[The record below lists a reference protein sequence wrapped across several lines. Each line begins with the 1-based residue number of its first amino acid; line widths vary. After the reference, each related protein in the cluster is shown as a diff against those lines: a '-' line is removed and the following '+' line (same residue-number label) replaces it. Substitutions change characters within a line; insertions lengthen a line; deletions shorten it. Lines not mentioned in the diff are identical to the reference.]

1 MKLLSL
7 RLENFKGL
15 RDYVLDIPDGCSISI
30 YGDNATGKTTLFD
43 AFCWLLWGK
52 DSRNRKDFEIK
63 TIGPDG
69 QVIHRLDHAVE
80 GVLRTKDGEVTL
92 RRTFRENY
100 TRKRGSTT
108 EELTGHTTVY
118 EVNGVPIKEK
128 EYKEFINSLIQ
139 EDLFK
144 LITNPLYFNEQMSW
158 QDRRKLLVAICGE
171 IDDAT
176 IISRHDNLQPLL
188 EVVSKR
194 SIDDEKKII
203 EKRRRAINDELKLI
217 PPRIDELAKTL
228 VEDTG
233 DYDRLI
239 SRRDELSKL
248 IDAKYKERSLI
259 TAEDALHDKERELIQ
274 LKRKLAA
281 RKDEIVASARER
293 EAANKRKLGAYA
305 DKLDNLEGM
314 MLLNGRRTKD
324 AHEVLARLSK
334 TLSALQMS
342 FDTINATE
350 YVDTIDTHCNV
361 CHQPLPVEQ
370 VESVRKRAREQF
382 NMKKSRNLR
391 ETKEA
396 IEKAK
401 EEFTRVEEELAGLR
415 QKYKLL
421 NEEYELLEKER
432 DDFEFSCK
440 LFDTGIDF
448 DSDDECKQLQGAIQQ
463 SEEAVK
469 HAELLSAD
477 RLTDIDKEIAA
488 FKIDLAKTNMDI
500 AACEINVK
508 TQERIRELEEQN
520 RALAIEYEELMQRT
534 YLIEEFTKIK
544 INEIENSIAENFKL
558 ARFKLFEEQING
570 GITECC
576 ETMFND
582 VPFRS
587 LNNAAR
593 INVGL
598 DIINTISKHYDITA
612 TVFIDNAEAVTRFID
627 CDSQVIRLV
636 VNENCKELICN

>member
-7 RLENFKGL
+7 KLENFKGL

-30 YGDNATGKTTLFD
+30 YGDNATGKTTIFD

-69 QVIHRLDHAVE
+69 HVIHRLDHVVE
-80 GVLRTKDGEVTL
+80 GVLQTKEGEVTL

-176 IISRHDNLQPLL
+176 IIHRHDTLHPLL
-188 EVVSKR
+188 DVLSKR
-194 SIDDEKKII
+194 SIEEEKKII

-217 PPRIDELAKTL
+217 PPRIDELTKTL
-228 VEDTG
+228 VEDTC

-239 SRRDELSKL
+239 SRREELSKL
-248 IDAKYKERSLI
+248 IDAKYKERSLV
-259 TAEDALHDKERELIQ
+259 TTEDVLHDKERELIQ

-293 EAANKRKLGAYA
+293 EAANNRKLAAYA

-314 MLLNGRRTKD
+314 MLAN
-324 AHEVLARLSK
+324 ARQCKSIEEEKERDSK
-334 TLSALQMS
+334 MLSALQMS
-342 FDTINATE
+342 FNTINATE

-361 CHQPLPVEQ
+361 CHQPLPAEQ
-370 VESVRKRAREQF
+370 VEAVRKRAREQF

-396 IEKAK
+396 IEKAQQEFSMA
-401 EEFTRVEEELAGLR
+401 EEAIATLK
-415 QKYKLL
+415 QKYTSLD
-421 NEEYELLEKER
+421 EEYTLLDKER

-448 DSDDECKQLQGAIQQ
+448 DSDEECNQLHVAIQQ
-463 SEEAVK
+463 AEDAVK
-469 HAELLSAD
+469 HAELLSSD
-477 RLTDIDKEIAA
+477 RLADIDKEIDA

-534 YLIEEFTKIK
+534 YLIEEFTKVK

-570 GITECC
+570 GLSECC
-576 ETMFND
+576 ETMYND

-598 DIINTISKHYDITA
+598 DIINTISKHYDVTA
-612 TVFIDNAEAVTRFID
+612 PVFIDNAEAVTRFID